1 MDFLWDGVVQAF
13 SLLVGGD
20 EDTWRSIWLSLW
32 TSVLAV
38 GIGAGLGVPAGAW
51 VGLFRP
57 RGSRAWAFLF
67 RVGMSVP
74 TVFVGLVLYGLISRK
89 GPLSGLSLLYSPWAI
104 VIGEAALA
112 FPILAS
118 FVHASTSALD
128 PRATETVRTHGGGRR
143 LALSLALSEIRPT
156 VVASSLSAFGR
167 CITELGVALLVGG
180 SIKSANSYL
189 RTLPAQVTLETSRG
203 EFGRAL
209 APGII
214 LVLLACGAAAVA
226 HGIGREERR

>member
-1 MDFLWDGVVQAF
+1 MPGRVALG
-13 SLLVGGD
+13 LLVI
-20 EDTWRSIWLSLW
+20 EDLWSIVVIILQPSLHAPHI
-32 TSVLAV
+32 L
-38 GIGAGLGVPAGAW
+38 
-51 VGLFRP
+51 
-57 RGSRAWAFLF
+57 
-67 RVGMSVP
+67 
-74 TVFVGLVLYGLISRK
+74 
-89 GPLSGLSLLYSPWAI
+89 
-104 VIGEAALA
+104 
-112 FPILAS
+112 PILAS
-118 FVHASTSALD
+118 FVHATTSALD